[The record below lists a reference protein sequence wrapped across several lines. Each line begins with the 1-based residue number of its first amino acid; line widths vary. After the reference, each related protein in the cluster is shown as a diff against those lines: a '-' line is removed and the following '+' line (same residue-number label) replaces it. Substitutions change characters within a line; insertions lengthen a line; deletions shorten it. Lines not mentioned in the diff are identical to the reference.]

1 MPFHE
6 EKSKISPFFMRKL
19 FIFALSL
26 LSFVDN
32 QHLGV
37 KKYFRMIEG
46 PKDKVI
52 LRITL
57 IISQKMF

>member
-1 MPFHE
+1 MKKKCEF
-6 EKSKISPFFMRKL
+6 SLFFMRKL
-19 FIFALSL
+19 FLFALSL

-52 LRITL
+52 LKITL
-57 IISQKMF
+57 ISQKMF